1 MSRTRIALVSLG
13 CPKNLVDSEVML
25 GLLDRAGYE
34 IVEDV
39 EQADIAICNTCA
51 FIEPAQEEAIEA
63 LLDLAEMKQ
72 EGSLSAIVC
81 TGCLP
86 QRHGPQLA
94 DELGEVDVFVQI
106 GAEPRIVEAVRTA
119 AAGGRAFFEG
129 EQNYALTAA
138 MPRWRSAPEWFTY
151 IRIADGCDHRC
162 RFCTIP
168 DIRGAYRSRTPE
180 DIITEYTQLVSE
192 SVREIILVAQD
203 TTAYGHDLRPPSD
216 LARLL
221 RRMSSVAFDGWVRLL
236 YTYPSEVTPALL
248 DEMAGFGAMVPYI
261 DVPLQHASGRVLR
274 AMGRAG
280 DAESYLQLLASA
292 RAVMPDI
299 AIRTTFI
306 VGFPGET
313 QDDFDRLLDFVEA
326 AELDRLSAFVYCPEP
341 GTPAAELPDQ
351 VDFAEAMERLDT
363 LMRTQEALSLRRNQA
378 FVGRR
383 LRVLLERKASDRDV
397 WFGRSYRDAP
407 EIDCE
412 VKVDTSAG
420 THQPRPGEFIHVR
433 VTRAEVHD
441 LNAVPLD
448 G

>member
-1 MSRTRIALVSLG
+1 MPPLRIALISLG

-25 GLLDRAGYE
+25 GLLDSAGYE

-63 LLDLAEMKQ
+63 LLDLAEMK
-72 EGSLSAIVC
+72 EAGGLSAVVC
-81 TGCLP
+81 AGCLP

-94 DELGEVDVFVQI
+94 EELSEVDVFVQI
-106 GAEPRIVEAVRTA
+106 GAEPRIVEAVRAA
-119 AAGGRAFFEG
+119 AAGQRAFFEG
-129 EQNYALTAA
+129 EQSYALSAD
-138 MPRWRSAPEWFTY
+138 MPRWRSAPDWLTY

-162 RFCTIP
+162 TYCTIP

-180 DIITEYTQLVSE
+180 DIILEYERLAGE
-192 SVREIILVAQD
+192 GVREINLVAQD
-203 TTAYGHDLRPPSD
+203 TTAYGRDLRPRSD
-216 LARLL
+216 LPTLL
-221 RRMSSVAFDGWVRLL
+221 RRMSAVDFDGWVRLL
-236 YTYPSEVTPALL
+236 YTYPSEVNAELL
-248 DEMAGFGAMVPYI
+248 QAMADFAAMVPYI

-280 DAESYLQLLASA
+280 DAESYLGLLASA

-313 QDDFDRLLDFVEA
+313 EEEFEELLEFVGA
-326 AELDRLSAFVYCPEP
+326 AGLDRLSAFVYCPEP
-341 GTPAAELPDQ
+341 DTPAAALPDQ
-351 VDFAEAMERLDT
+351 VDVSIARDRLDA
-363 LMRTQEALSLRRNQA
+363 LMRAQEALSLERNQA
-378 FVGRR
+378 FVGRA
-383 LRVLLERKASDRDV
+383 LRVLIERKAPESDI

-412 VKVDTSAG
+412 VKVDATG
-420 THQPRPGEFIHVR
+420 HNPQPQLGEFMDVEVI
-433 VTRAEVHD
+433 RAEVHD
-441 LNAVPLD
+441 LSALPI
-448 G
+448 